1 MEKSSGEHHIDVY
14 LLDVSATLMPTHG
27 HKRDWSVAVAAPGKV
42 ICLGQLFAW
51 GARALTGCARSF
63 ERG

>member
-1 MEKSSGEHHIDVY
+1 MEKSSGEHQIDVY
-14 LLDVSATLMPTHG
+14 RLDASATPMPTPG
-27 HKRDWSVAVAAPGKV
+27 HNRGWSVAVAAPGKG
-42 ICLGQLFAW
+42 ICLGQLLAW